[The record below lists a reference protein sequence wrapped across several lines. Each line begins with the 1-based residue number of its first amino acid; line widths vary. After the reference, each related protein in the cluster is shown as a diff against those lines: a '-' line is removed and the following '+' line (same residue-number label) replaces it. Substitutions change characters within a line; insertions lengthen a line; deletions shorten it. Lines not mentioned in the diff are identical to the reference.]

1 MQKVRTLLKRNKI
14 GLFAFIFLS
23 SLPCPLRADD
33 NTAISDV
40 RIEGNVRVPSAV
52 ILNTIMTK
60 KGAVYNPAVIRK
72 DIGKLYERGDFSDI
86 KVEKKETAEGIE
98 LTFRV
103 TEKYIVGKIVFSGNR
118 AVRSKRLKKDLLLKK
133 GKPYDSWKLKEDK
146 LRIAALYRQMGF
158 AGVQVKPQVDTNEEE
173 KEVSVTFNIEEGTV
187 ARIKKVKFEGNKVLT
202 DRQLKA
208 QIKTGGWTLFSRKI
222 FHEDILNEDKER
234 ILSYYGKKGYI
245 KAEIPEIELKYGEL
259 GKTLTVIFY
268 IKENSRYFTGKI
280 KLENNLRK
288 ETKLRSGAP
297 FNPYQLDKDKR
308 RVYDYLY
315 EKGYMYAAVRVD
327 EKIRE
332 ETKLV
337 DVTYEIDKSMEVYI
351 EEIKISGNVRTKDKI
366 IRREILIKPGD
377 RFDLKKIRT
386 SHRRLRNLGRK
397 QPFFESVTFEIEDG
411 TALNRKNVLFK
422 VTEGKTGYVL
432 FGGGYSTVDKFVGF
446 IEVDVEN
453 FDMTNPPSFAGG
465 GQSLSIRGEVGT
477 VKTDYRINFSEPW
490 IFDKPVSFGFN
501 LYDRT
506 RDWDDYDEQRKG
518 TKLAFGHRLA
528 EFNNIRLMGRYENV
542 DIYNIDPDASEEIKK
557 EEGKRTI
564 SSVLLGLSRDSRD
577 DSFNPRN
584 GVNARISTELAGN
597 FLGGNTDF
605 TRNIGSV
612 SWYIP
617 TWGKT
622 CVNLRLEG
630 GLVEEYGDSDEVPI
644 YERFFMGGPN
654 SVRGYA
660 YRSIGPKDDRGEPI
674 GGKVKLQANIE
685 YIIPLVK
692 DLRGAIFYDTG
703 NVWSSREDFDIGD
716 LYSGVGVG
724 IRLMTPIGPIRIDY
738 GYGININH
746 GRIDFT
752 VGWPF

>member
-14 GLFAFIFLS
+14 GLWTLVFLS
-23 SLPCPLRADD
+23 SLPCLLRADD
-33 NTAISDV
+33 NAVISDV
-40 RIEGNVRVPSAV
+40 KIKGNVRVPSAV

-60 KGAVYNPAVIRK
+60 KGAVYDTAVIRK
-72 DIGKLYERGDFSDI
+72 DIEKLYERGDFSDI
-86 KVEKKETAEGIE
+86 KVEKKETAEGVE

-103 TEKYIVGKIVFSGNR
+103 TEKYIAGKIAFSGNKI
-118 AVRSKRLKKDLLLKK
+118 VKGKKLRKGLLLKK

-146 LRIAALYRQMGF
+146 LKIAVLYRQMGF
-158 AGVQVKPQVDTNEEE
+158 ARVQVKPEVDTNEEE
-173 KEVSVTFNIEEGTV
+173 KKVSVTFNIEEGTV
-187 ARIKKVKFEGNKVLT
+187 ARIKKVKFEGNKVFT
-202 DRQLKA
+202 DRELKA
-208 QIKTGGWTLFSRKI
+208 QIKTGRWTLFSRKL
-222 FHEDILNEDKER
+222 FHENILDEDEER
-234 ILSYYGKKGYI
+234 ILSFYGKDGYI
-245 KAEIPEIELKYGEL
+245 KTEIPKVELKYDEL
-259 GKTLTVIFY
+259 GKTLTVIFH
-268 IKENSRYFTGKI
+268 IKENSRYLIGKI

-297 FNPYQLDKDKR
+297 FNPYELANDRR

-315 EKGYMYAAVRVD
+315 EKGYMYAMVRVGK
-327 EKIRE
+327 KIHE

-337 DVTYEIDKSMEVYI
+337 DITYKIDKSTEVYI

-377 RFDLKKIRT
+377 RFDLKKIKA
-386 SHRRLRNLGRK
+386 SHRRLRNLGRR

-411 TALNRKNVLFK
+411 TAPDRKNILFK
-422 VTEGKTGYVL
+422 VKEGKTGYVL
-432 FGGGYSTVDKFVGF
+432 FGGGYSTVDKLVGF

-453 FDMTNPPSFAGG
+453 FDMTNPPSFTGG

-477 VKTDYRINFSEPW
+477 VKTDYRIEFSEPW

-518 TKLAFGHRLA
+518 TNLIFGHRLA
-528 EFNNIRLMGRYENV
+528 EFNKIRLKYRHEDV
-542 DIYNIDPDASEEIKK
+542 DIYNIDTDASEEIKK

-584 GVNARISTELAGN
+584 GVNAYISTELAGN

-622 CVNLRLEG
+622 CVNLRIEG

-660 YRSIGPKDDRGEPI
+660 YRDIGPKDNRGEPI

-692 DLRGAIFYDTG
+692 DLKGAIFYDTG
-703 NVWSSREDFDIGD
+703 NVWSSREDFDFGD
-716 LYSGVGVG
+716 LYAGTGVGV
-724 IRLMTPIGPIRIDY
+724 RLMTPIGPIRVDY
-738 GYGININH
+738 GYGINISH